1 MKALIPILIGLLVV
15 GCGEKEQP
23 NDVKPAPTTNA
34 NKGNGTETKP
44 VKELTLREKVVGE
57 YEFKKDGDTGR
68 LVLLENGQADGYSDC
83 DKIDYGK
90 WKIVGKEVH
99 MGDEIAP
106 TVCKI
111 EPNGDLTEFA
121 IIENG
126 RRIEFSRPINY
137 KKIK

>member
-1 MKALIPILIGLLVV
+1 
-15 GCGEKEQP
+15 
-23 NDVKPAPTTNA
+23 
-34 NKGNGTETKP
+34 
-44 VKELTLREKVVGE
+44 
-57 YEFKKDGDTGR
+57 
-68 LVLLENGQADGYSDC
+68 
-83 DKIDYGK
+83 
-90 WKIVGKEVH
+90 

-126 RRIEFSRPINY
+126 RRIEDSRPITY